1 LARHV
6 RLLVALAAL
15 AALAGC
21 GTATDVTGE
30 DKVGRMLV
38 APGKY
43 ALFSCEDIAQQAA
56 TSADR
61 ARTLEQLMTKAGV
74 DASGRL
80 VSAMAYEPEYAERR
94 GELNELRVVA
104 REKNCK
110 AVPGLD
116 PPSHRVSD
124 DVVR

>member
-1 LARHV
+1 
-6 RLLVALAAL
+6 LAAL
-15 AALAGC
+15 LAAVVALTGC
-21 GTATDVTGE
+21 GTASDVSGE
-30 DKVGRMLV
+30 DKLGRMLV

-43 ALFSCEDIAQQAA
+43 SVYSCDDIARQAV
-56 TSADR
+56 TSAER
-61 ARTLEQLMTKAGV
+61 ARTLEQLMAKAGV

-94 GELNELRVVA
+94 GELNELRVAA

-116 PPSHRVSD
+116 PASPRASD
-124 DVVR
+124 DAVR